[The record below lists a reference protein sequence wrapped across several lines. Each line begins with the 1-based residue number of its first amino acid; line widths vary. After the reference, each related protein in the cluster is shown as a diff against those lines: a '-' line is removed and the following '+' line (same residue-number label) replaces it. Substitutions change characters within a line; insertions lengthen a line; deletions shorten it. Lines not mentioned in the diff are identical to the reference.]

1 MGLRFGGRW
10 FNVLSMTDGE
20 GYRAIR
26 EAAVGVTKKLNDA
39 GYVAYFAGG
48 CVRDALLGKMAKDFD
63 IATSATPEQ
72 VQGIFP
78 NADSIGAHFGVMLV
92 KVNVKG
98 QDKRESFEVATFRT
112 DGSYHDGRRPESVE
126 YSSPEED
133 AQRRDFTVNGLFQDP
148 MANGV
153 TVRVIDFVN
162 GQVDL
167 AAGILRAIGRPEER
181 FQEDALRL
189 MRAVRFAT
197 TLGFEIES
205 VTWLAICENAD
216 LLEKISIERIQA
228 EFSKIIVSPNRRRG
242 LELLVDSGLIKHFLP
257 EVLELIGCE
266 QPPQWH
272 PEGDVYVHTC
282 IMLEMLGDKEVPL
295 SLALSVLLHDIGK
308 PATYTYDKEDDR
320 IRFNGHDGVG
330 AEMSELILR
339 RMKYPNDTIE
349 DVRVMVANHMNFMH
363 VKQMR
368 VSKLKRFM
376 SRDTFDHEIELH
388 RVDCAS
394 SNGFT
399 ENYDFVLQKREEF
412 ANEPLIPEPLIKGRD
427 LMDLGLSPGPRFKE
441 ILTAVQNEQL
451 EGRLKDGESAI
462 AWVKETYGL

>member
-1 MGLRFGGRW
+1 MKEVAKSVAGKLR
-10 FNVLSMTDGE
+10 
-20 GYRAIR
+20 
-26 EAAVGVTKKLNDA
+26 DA

-48 CVRDALLGKMAKDFD
+48 CVRDALLGEEAKDYD

-72 VQGIFP
+72 VQKVFP
-78 NADSIGAHFGVMLV
+78 NADAIGAHFGVMLV
-92 KVNVKG
+92 KRDG
-98 QDKRESFEVATFRT
+98 IHFEVATFRT

-126 YSSPEED
+126 FSSPEED

-148 MANGV
+148 ETGE
-153 TVRVIDFVN
+153 VIDYVN
-162 GQVDL
+162 GQADL
-167 AAGILRAIGRPEER
+167 KAGVLRAIGNPVER

-189 MRAVRFAT
+189 LRAVRFAT
-197 TLGFEIES
+197 TLGFEIEAK
-205 VTWLAICENAD
+205 TWEAVCDNAH

-228 EFSKIIVSPNRRRG
+228 EFSRIIVSPNRRRG
-242 LELLVDSGLIKHFLP
+242 LELLVDSGLINYFLP
-257 EVLELIGCE
+257 EVLDLIGCE

-282 IMLEMLGDKEVPL
+282 IMLEMLGDEEVPL
-295 SLALSVLLHDIGK
+295 TLALAVLLHDIGK
-308 PATYTYDKEDDR
+308 PATYTYDEEDQR
-320 IRFNGHDGVG
+320 IRFNGHDAVG
-330 AEMSELILR
+330 ADMSEVILR
-339 RMKYPNDTIE
+339 RMKYSNDTIE

-363 VKQMR
+363 VQLMK

-376 SRDTFDHEIELH
+376 SRDTFDQEIELH

-399 ENYDFVLQKREEF
+399 DNYDFVLAKREEF

-427 LMDLGLSPGPRFKE
+427 LMELGLSPGPKFKE

-451 EGRLKDGESAI
+451 EGRLKDSEAAI
-462 AWVKETYGL
+462 AWVKEKYGI

>member
-1 MGLRFGGRW
+1 MKEVAKSVAGKLR
-10 FNVLSMTDGE
+10 
-20 GYRAIR
+20 
-26 EAAVGVTKKLNDA
+26 DA

-48 CVRDALLGKMAKDFD
+48 CVRDALLGEEAKDYD

-72 VQGIFP
+72 VQKVFP
-78 NADSIGAHFGVMLV
+78 NADAIGAHFGVMLV
-92 KVNVKG
+92 KRDG
-98 QDKRESFEVATFRT
+98 IHFEVATFRT

-126 YSSPEED
+126 FSSPEED

-148 MANGV
+148 ETGE
-153 TVRVIDFVN
+153 VIDYVN
-162 GQVDL
+162 GQADL
-167 AAGILRAIGRPEER
+167 KARVLRAIGNPVER

-189 MRAVRFAT
+189 LRAVRFAT
-197 TLGFEIES
+197 TLGFEIEAK
-205 VTWLAICENAD
+205 TWEAVCDNAH

-228 EFSKIIVSPNRRRG
+228 EFSRIIVSPNRRRG
-242 LELLVDSGLIKHFLP
+242 LELLVDSGLINYFLP
-257 EVLELIGCE
+257 EVLDLIGCE

-282 IMLEMLGDKEVPL
+282 IMLEMLGDEEVPL
-295 SLALSVLLHDIGK
+295 TLALAVLLHDIGK
-308 PATYTYDKEDDR
+308 PATYTYDEEDQR
-320 IRFNGHDGVG
+320 IRFNGHDAVG
-330 AEMSELILR
+330 ADMSEVILR
-339 RMKYPNDTIE
+339 RMKYSNDTIE

-363 VKQMR
+363 VQLMK

-376 SRDTFDHEIELH
+376 SRDTFDQEIELH

-399 ENYDFVLQKREEF
+399 DNYDFVLAKREEF

-427 LMDLGLSPGPRFKE
+427 LMELGLSPGPKFKE

-451 EGRLKDGESAI
+451 EGRLKDSEAAI
-462 AWVKETYGL
+462 AWVKEKYGI

>member
-1 MGLRFGGRW
+1 MKEVAKSVAGKLR
-10 FNVLSMTDGE
+10 
-20 GYRAIR
+20 
-26 EAAVGVTKKLNDA
+26 DA

-48 CVRDALLGKMAKDFD
+48 CVRDALLGKEAKDYD

-72 VQGIFP
+72 VQKVFP
-78 NADSIGAHFGVMLV
+78 NADAIGAHFGVMLV
-92 KVNVKG
+92 KRDG
-98 QDKRESFEVATFRT
+98 IHFEVATFRT

-126 YSSPEED
+126 FSSPEED

-148 MANGV
+148 ETGE
-153 TVRVIDFVN
+153 VIDYVN
-162 GQVDL
+162 GQADL
-167 AAGILRAIGRPEER
+167 KARVLRAIGNPVER

-189 MRAVRFAT
+189 LRAVRFAT
-197 TLGFEIES
+197 TLGFEIEAK
-205 VTWLAICENAD
+205 TWEAVCDNAH

-228 EFSKIIVSPNRRRG
+228 EFSRIIVSPNRRRG
-242 LELLVDSGLIKHFLP
+242 LELLVDSGLINYFLP
-257 EVLELIGCE
+257 EVLDLIGCE

-282 IMLEMLGDKEVPL
+282 IMLEMLGEEEVPL
-295 SLALSVLLHDIGK
+295 TLALAVLLHDIGK
-308 PATYTYDKEDDR
+308 PATYTYDEEDQR
-320 IRFNGHDGVG
+320 IRFNGHDAVG
-330 AEMSELILR
+330 ADMSEVILR
-339 RMKYPNDTIE
+339 RMKYSNDTIE

-363 VKQMR
+363 VQLMK

-376 SRDTFDHEIELH
+376 SRDTFDQEIELH

-399 ENYDFVLQKREEF
+399 DNYDFVLAKREEF

-427 LMDLGLSPGPRFKE
+427 LMELGLSPGPKFKE

-451 EGRLKDGESAI
+451 EGRLKDSEAAI
-462 AWVKETYGL
+462 AWVKEKYGI